1 MSTEGE
7 LLSKELNIIGIK
19 HKDAKSQLIHVE
31 KELSETKDQLRII
44 SCELETRTKENDH
57 LVSLLED

>member
-1 MSTEGE
+1 MI
-7 LLSKELNIIGIK
+7 SKELNIIGIK
-19 HKDAKSQLIHVE
+19 HKDAKTSLIHVE
-31 KELSETKDQLRII
+31 KELSEAKDQLRVI